1 MKFSHFV
8 KKKLFDK
15 KIMTLLSLTDLVSHS
30 SSKSYIDSTVLRD
43 SLEQA
48 NNYLQEQFK
57 ENKDIVQLIKQRATF
72 VDEAIETLWI
82 QNIDIHQP
90 ISLIAVGGYGRGE
103 LHPYSD
109 VDLLILIDDSLSG
122 QPAEAISLFLTQ
134 LWDVGLDVGH
144 SVRTVTQ
151 CRDLAEKDITIATN
165 LLETRLL
172 SGGTALFE
180 ELQNLTVTNRTWNE
194 QHFYQQKMAEQKQR
208 HSKYNN
214 TANNLEPNIKESPG
228 GLRDLH
234 TISWIAQQHFSV
246 NDVHGLNQRGFIENN
261 EYLAIEKAQRFLWRV
276 RFGLH
281 TIAGRKQEKLMIDLQ
296 RELAIMLGYYD
307 DDKRLAVEHFMKDYY
322 LCARHVQ
329 QMNELLIQ
337 VFEENIILAEKEQ
350 KIAPINRRFRI
361 NSGYLETINSGIFAF
376 YPYSMLELFLIL
388 QQNPEIKGI
397 RADTI
402 RQLHAHIHLIDN
414 IFRADNKN
422 RSLFMDVIR
431 QGTGLTHALHKMNE
445 IGILGAYIPEFGVV
459 VGQMQHDLFHTYT
472 VDQHTLF
479 LVRNLRRFAC
489 EEYKDEFPLCS
500 EVFKEISKPEIL
512 YIAGLFHDIAKGRGG
527 DHSKLGVVD
536 ATRFCEN
543 HSLSNYDTDLIA
555 FLVRH
560 HLTMSATAQ
569 RSDIHDPNVLKK
581 FSRTIQSVERLNYL
595 YLLTVADIRATNEN
609 LWNGWRDSLL
619 KQLYHAARQYLEDS
633 ENAAKNMLEKSQ
645 QQREISLSVLVESI
659 WNENEVLNLWQYY
672 DDDYFLRHSVDEII
686 RQTEQRLKNPEVDT
700 LIKTRAFDD
709 EGTIEIFVLT
719 KEKPGIFSAI
729 AAALEHLQLNI
740 LDAKINT
747 ASNGDLLNT
756 YIVNGPERGAEEII
770 SGITSQLFHI
780 DKVDLSNV
788 YVPRKMTLF
797 KTAPVI
803 NFQNNVQKKYTIIEI
818 YTHDRPGLISTVAQV
833 FIDCKIHLINAKLV
847 TLVDQVEDVFFIT
860 TLDHEPLTSR
870 RKLQLKQA
878 LVQALTEI
886 ESL

>member
-1 MKFSHFV
+1 
-8 KKKLFDK
+8 
-15 KIMTLLSLTDLVSHS
+15 MTLLSLTDIISPNS
-30 SSKSYIDSTVLRD
+30 SSNLPIDTAFLRD
-43 SLEQA
+43 SLEQGQLYLQQEFKA
-48 NNYLQEQFK
+48 NN
-57 ENKDIVQLIKQRATF
+57 DIVKLVKQRANF
-72 VDEAIETLWI
+72 VDEAIRNLWD
-82 QNIDIHQP
+82 QNLDIPQA
-90 ISLIAVGGYGRGE
+90 ISLLAVGGYGRGE

-109 VDLLILIDDSLSG
+109 IDLLLLIDDSLSDK
-122 QPAEAISLFLTQ
+122 PLESISIFLTQ
-134 LWDVGLDVGH
+134 LWDIGLEIGH
-144 SVRTVTQ
+144 SVRTLKE
-151 CRDLAEKDITIATN
+151 CRELAEQDITIATN

-172 SGGTALFE
+172 SGSPVLFQS
-180 ELQNLTVTNRTWNE
+180 LRSLTVTNKTWNE
-194 QHFYQQKMAEQKQR
+194 KSFYQEKIKEQKQR
-208 HSKYNN
+208 HQKYND

-234 TISWIAQQHFSV
+234 VISWIAQQHFSV
-246 NDVHGLNQRGFIENN
+246 SDLYSLNQKGFIENN
-261 EYLAIEKAQRFLWRV
+261 EFAALDKAQQFLWRI

-281 TIAGRKQEKLMIDLQ
+281 LIAGRKQEKLMIDHQ
-296 RELAIMLGYYD
+296 RELATMLGYHD
-307 DDKRLAVEHFMKDYY
+307 DEKRLAVEYFMKDYY
-322 LCARHVQ
+322 LCARSVE

-337 VFEENIILAEKEQ
+337 VFEEDIILAQDKPA
-350 KIAPINRRFRI
+350 ITPINRRFQI

-388 QQNPEIKGI
+388 QQNPAILGI

-402 RQLHAHIHLIDN
+402 RQLHAHLHLIDKT
-414 IFRADNKN
+414 FRADIKNK
-422 RSLFMDVIR
+422 SLFMDIIR
-431 QGTGLTHALHKMNE
+431 EGTGLTHTLQKMNR
-445 IGILGAYIPEFGVV
+445 IGILGAYIPSFGII

-479 LVRNLRRFAC
+479 LVRNLRRFC
-489 EEYKDEFPLCS
+489 REEYKSEFPFCS
-500 EVFKEISKPEIL
+500 EVFKQISKPEIL

-536 ATRFCEN
+536 ATSFCEN
-543 HSLSNYDTDLIA
+543 HSLSNYDTDLVT

-569 RSDIHDPNVLKK
+569 RCDIHDPVVLKK
-581 FSRTIQSVERLNYL
+581 FSQTIQSVERLNYL

-619 KQLYHAARQYLEDS
+619 KQLYHMARQYIEDT
-633 ENAAKNMLEKSQ
+633 ENAAKNMEQKSH
-645 QQREISLSVLVESI
+645 QQREIALSILVDSI
-659 WNENEVLNLWQYY
+659 WDENKVLDLWQYY

-686 RQTEQRLKNPEVDT
+686 RQTEQRLKQPTVDT
-700 LIKTRAFDD
+700 LIKTRHFDD
-709 EGTIEIFVLT
+709 DGTIEIFVLT
-719 KEKPGIFSAI
+719 KEQPGIFSAI

-756 YIVNGPERGAEEII
+756 YIVNGPKRESEEII
-770 SGITSQLFHI
+770 NGISSQLIHI
-780 DKVDLSNV
+780 DKIDLSTV
-788 YVPRKMTLF
+788 YIPRKMTLF

-803 NFQNNVQKKYTIIEI
+803 NYQNNVQGKYTILEL

-860 TLDHEPLTSR
+860 TIEQKALNSN
-870 RKLQLKQA
+870 RKLQLKIA
-878 LVQALTEI
+878 LVNAFTDNAL
-886 ESL
+886 LD

>member
-1 MKFSHFV
+1 
-8 KKKLFDK
+8 
-15 KIMTLLSLTDLVSHS
+15 MTLLSLTDLVSDNNIYNS
-30 SSKSYIDSTVLRD
+30 NIDIQLLGDRLQQSQL
-43 SLEQA
+43 
-48 NNYLQEQFK
+48 YLKEQF
-57 ENKDIVQLIKQRATF
+57 EADKDIVQLVKKRATY
-72 VDEAIETLWI
+72 VDEAIQSLWV
-82 QNIDIHQP
+82 QNVDSHEP

-109 VDLLILIDDSLSG
+109 VDLLLLIDESLLE
-122 QPAEAISLFLTQ
+122 QPLESISLFLSQ
-134 LWDVGLDVGH
+134 LWDVGLEIGH
-144 SVRTVTQ
+144 SVRTLKQ
-151 CRDLAEKDITIATN
+151 CQDLAQHDITIATN
-165 LLETRLL
+165 LLEIRLL
-172 SGGTALFE
+172 AGSTKLFE
-180 ELQNLTVTNRTWNE
+180 SLQELTVTNRIWDE
-194 QHFYQQKMAEQKQR
+194 QNFYQQKMVEQKKR
-208 HSKYNN
+208 HIKHNN

-246 NDVHGLNQRGFIENN
+246 SDVYGLNQKGFIENN
-261 EYLAIEKAQRFLWRV
+261 EYQALKKAQRFLWRV

-281 TIAGRKQEKLMIDLQ
+281 TIAGRNQEKLLIDNQ

-322 LCARHVQ
+322 LCARLVH

-337 VFEENIILAEKEQ
+337 VFEENIILAESEQ
-350 KIAPINRRFRI
+350 KIVPINRRFQI

-376 YPYSMLELFLIL
+376 YPYSMLELFLIH
-388 QQNPEIKGI
+388 QQIPEIKGI

-402 RQLHAHIHLIDN
+402 RQLHAHIHLIDG
-414 IFRADNKN
+414 IFRADIKN
-422 RSLFMDVIR
+422 RGLFMDIVR
-431 QGTGLTHALHKMNE
+431 EGTGLTHTFQTMNK

-479 LVRNLRRFAC
+479 LVRNLRRFSC
-489 EEYKDEFPLCS
+489 EEYESEFPLCS
-500 EVFKEISKPEIL
+500 EVFKQISKPEIL

-536 ATRFCEN
+536 ATNFCEN
-543 HSLSNYDTDLIA
+543 HSLSNYDTDLVA

-569 RSDIHDPNVLKK
+569 RCDIHDPDVLKK
-581 FSRTIQSVERLNYL
+581 FSRTVQSVERLNYL

-619 KQLYHAARQYLEDS
+619 KQLYHMARQYLEDN
-633 ENAAKNMLEKSQ
+633 ENAAKNMEEKSQ
-645 QQREISLSVLVESI
+645 QQREIALSVLVDSI
-659 WNENEVLNLWQYY
+659 WDENKVLDLWQYY

-686 RQTEQRLKNPEVDT
+686 RQTEQRLKQPNVDT
-700 LIKTRAFDD
+700 LIKTRHFDD
-709 EGTIEIFVLT
+709 DGTIEIFVLT
-719 KEKPGIFSAI
+719 KEQPGIFSAI

-756 YIVNGPERGAEEII
+756 YIVNGPKCAAEEII
-770 SGITSQLFHI
+770 NGISSQLIHI
-780 DKVDLSNV
+780 NKIDLSTV
-788 YVPRKMTLF
+788 YIPRKMTLF

-803 NFQNNVQKKYTIIEI
+803 NYQNDVRKKYTILEL

-833 FIDCKIHLINAKLV
+833 FIDYKIHLINAKLV

-860 TLDHEPLTSR
+860 TLDHKPLSPN
-870 RKLQLKQA
+870 RKLQLKKA
-878 LVQALTEI
+878 LVHVFTELENI
-886 ESL
+886 E

>member
-1 MKFSHFV
+1 
-8 KKKLFDK
+8 
-15 KIMTLLSLTDLVSHS
+15 MTLLTLTDLVSDNQ
-30 SSKSYIDSTVLRD
+30 SYNTHIDTQLLHDKLQQSQL
-43 SLEQA
+43 
-48 NNYLQEQFK
+48 YLKQQF
-57 ENKDIVQLIKQRATF
+57 EADKDIVQLVKQRATY
-72 VDEAIETLWI
+72 VDEAIQSLWV
-82 QNIDIHQP
+82 QNVGIFDS

-109 VDLLILIDDSLSG
+109 VDLLLLIDDSLLE
-122 QPAEAISLFLTQ
+122 QPLESISLFLTQ
-134 LWDVGLDVGH
+134 LWDVGLEIGH
-144 SVRTVTQ
+144 SVRTLEQ
-151 CRDLAEKDITIATN
+151 CQELAQHDITIATN
-165 LLETRLL
+165 LLEARFL
-172 SGGTALFE
+172 SGSPKLFE
-180 ELQNLTVTNRTWNE
+180 SLQKLTVTNKTWNE
-194 QHFYQQKMAEQKQR
+194 QNFYQQKMEEQRKR
-208 HSKYNN
+208 HIKHNN
-214 TANNLEPNIKESPG
+214 TANNLEPDIKESPG

-246 NDVHGLNQRGFIENN
+246 SDVHGLNQKGFIENN
-261 EYLAIEKAQRFLWRV
+261 EYQALEKAQRFLWRV

-281 TIAGRKQEKLMIDLQ
+281 IIAGRKQEKLLLDHQ

-322 LCARHVQ
+322 LCARLVQ

-337 VFEENIILAEKEQ
+337 VFEENIILAENQQ
-350 KIAPINRRFRI
+350 KIVPINRRFQI

-388 QQNPEIKGI
+388 QQNPKIKGI

-402 RQLHAHIHLIDN
+402 RQIHAHLHLIDG
-414 IFRADNKN
+414 IFRADVKN
-422 RSLFMDVIR
+422 RSLFMDIIR
-431 QGTGLTHALHKMNE
+431 EGAGLTHTLQKMNR
-445 IGILGAYIPEFGVV
+445 IGILGAYIPNFGVV

-479 LVRNLRRFAC
+479 LVRNLRRFSC
-489 EEYKDEFPLCS
+489 EEYESEFPLCS
-500 EVFKEISKPEIL
+500 EVFKQIPKPEIL

-536 ATRFCEN
+536 ATNFCES
-543 HSLSNYDTDLIA
+543 HSLSNYDTDLVA

-569 RSDIHDPNVLKK
+569 RCDIHDPVVLKK

-619 KQLYHAARQYLEDS
+619 KQLYHMARQYLDDT
-633 ENAAKNMLEKSQ
+633 ENAAKNMEEKSQ
-645 QQREISLSVLVESI
+645 QQREVALSVLTDSI
-659 WNENEVLNLWQYY
+659 WDENKVLDLWQYY

-686 RQTEQRLKNPEVDT
+686 RQTEQRLKQPNVDT
-700 LIKTRAFDD
+700 LIKTRHFDD
-709 EGTIEIFVLT
+709 DGTIEIFVLT
-719 KEKPGIFSAI
+719 KEQPGIFSAI

-756 YIVNGPERGAEEII
+756 YIVNGPKRMEEEIVNGI
-770 SGITSQLFHI
+770 SSQLNHI
-780 DKVDLSNV
+780 NKIDLSTV
-788 YVPRKMTLF
+788 YIPRRMTLF
-797 KTAPVI
+797 KTEPVI
-803 NFQNNVQKKYTIIEI
+803 NYQNSLQRKHTILEL

-860 TLDHEPLTSR
+860 TIEHTALNSN
-870 RKLQLKQA
+870 RKLQLKKA
-878 LVQALTEI
+878 LVDAFTDKEL
-886 ESL
+886 LD

>member
-1 MKFSHFV
+1 
-8 KKKLFDK
+8 
-15 KIMTLLSLTDLVSHS
+15 MTLLSLTDLVSHS

-633 ENAAKNMLEKSQ
+633 ENAAKSMLEKSQ

>member
-1 MKFSHFV
+1 
-8 KKKLFDK
+8 
-15 KIMTLLSLTDLVSHS
+15 MTLLTLTDLVSDNQ
-30 SSKSYIDSTVLRD
+30 SYNTHIDTQLLHDKLQQSQL
-43 SLEQA
+43 
-48 NNYLQEQFK
+48 YLKQQF
-57 ENKDIVQLIKQRATF
+57 EADKDIVQLVKQRATY
-72 VDEAIETLWI
+72 VDEAIQSLWV
-82 QNIDIHQP
+82 QNVGIFDS

-109 VDLLILIDDSLSG
+109 VDLLLLIDDSLLE
-122 QPAEAISLFLTQ
+122 QPLESISLFLTQ
-134 LWDVGLDVGH
+134 LWDVGLEIGH
-144 SVRTVTQ
+144 SVRTLEQ
-151 CRDLAEKDITIATN
+151 CQELAQHDITIATN
-165 LLETRLL
+165 LLEARFL
-172 SGGTALFE
+172 SGSPKLFE
-180 ELQNLTVTNRTWNE
+180 SLQKLTVTNKTWNE
-194 QHFYQQKMAEQKQR
+194 QNFYQQKMEEQRKR
-208 HSKYNN
+208 HIKHNN
-214 TANNLEPNIKESPG
+214 TANNLEPDIKESPG

-246 NDVHGLNQRGFIENN
+246 SDVHGLNQKGFIENN
-261 EYLAIEKAQRFLWRV
+261 EYQALVKAQRFLWRV

-281 TIAGRKQEKLMIDLQ
+281 IIAGRKQEKLLLDHQ

-322 LCARHVQ
+322 LCARLVQ

-337 VFEENIILAEKEQ
+337 VFEENIILAENQQ
-350 KIAPINRRFRI
+350 KIVPINRRFQI

-388 QQNPEIKGI
+388 QQNPKIKGI

-402 RQLHAHIHLIDN
+402 RQIHAHLHLIDG
-414 IFRADNKN
+414 IFRADVKN
-422 RSLFMDVIR
+422 RSLFMDIIR
-431 QGTGLTHALHKMNE
+431 EGAGLTHTLQKMNR
-445 IGILGAYIPEFGVV
+445 IGILGAYIPNFGVV

-479 LVRNLRRFAC
+479 LVRNLRRFSC
-489 EEYKDEFPLCS
+489 EEYESEFPLCS
-500 EVFKEISKPEIL
+500 EVFKQIPKPEIL

-536 ATRFCEN
+536 ATNFCES
-543 HSLSNYDTDLIA
+543 HSLSNYDTDLVA

-569 RSDIHDPNVLKK
+569 RCDIHDPVVLKK

-609 LWNGWRDSLL
+609 LWNSWRDSLL
-619 KQLYHAARQYLEDS
+619 KQLYHMARQYLEDT
-633 ENAAKNMLEKSQ
+633 ENAAKNMEEKSQ
-645 QQREISLSVLVESI
+645 QQRAIALSVLVDSI
-659 WNENEVLNLWQYY
+659 WDENKVLELWQYY

-686 RQTEQRLKNPEVDT
+686 RQTEQRLKQPNVDT
-700 LIKTRAFDD
+700 LIKTRHFDD
-709 EGTIEIFVLT
+709 DGTIEIFVLT
-719 KEKPGIFSAI
+719 KEQPGIFSAI

-756 YIVNGPERGAEEII
+756 YIVNGPKCASEEIVNGI
-770 SGITSQLFHI
+770 SSQLIHI
-780 DKVDLSNV
+780 NKINLSTV
-788 YVPRKMTLF
+788 YIPRKMTLF

-803 NFQNNVQKKYTIIEI
+803 NYQNNVQGKHTILEL

-833 FIDCKIHLINAKLV
+833 FIDYKIHLINAKLV

-860 TLDHEPLTSR
+860 TLDHKPLSPN
-870 RKLQLKQA
+870 RKLQLKTA
-878 LVQALTEI
+878 LVHVFTEA
-886 ESL
+886 ESLE

>member
-1 MKFSHFV
+1 
-8 KKKLFDK
+8 
-15 KIMTLLSLTDLVSHS
+15 MTLLSFTDLVSNNS
-30 SSKSYIDSTVLRD
+30 SYNSHIDTQLLRD
-43 SLEQA
+43 R
-48 NNYLQEQFK
+48 LQHGQLHLKQQF
-57 ENKDIVQLIKQRATF
+57 EEDKDIVQLVKQRAIY
-72 VDEAIETLWI
+72 VDEAIQSLWVK
-82 QNIDIHQP
+82 NVDIRQP
-90 ISLIAVGGYGRGE
+90 ISLLAVGGYGRGE

-109 VDLLILIDDSLSG
+109 VDLLLLIDESLSK
-122 QPAEAISLFLTQ
+122 QELESISIFISK
-134 LWDVGLDVGH
+134 LWDVGLEIGH
-144 SVRTVTQ
+144 SVRTLKQ
-151 CRDLAEKDITIATN
+151 CRELAQHDITIATN

-172 SGGTALFE
+172 SGSTKLYKS
-180 ELQNLTVTNRTWNE
+180 LQKLTITNSTWDE
-194 QHFYQQKMAEQKQR
+194 KQFFHQKMKEQIKR
-208 HSKYNN
+208 HIKHNN
-214 TANNLEPNIKESPG
+214 TANNLEPDIKESPG
-228 GLRDLH
+228 GLRDLQ

-246 NDVHGLNQRGFIENN
+246 SDVYGLNQKGFIENN
-261 EYLAIEKAQRFLWRV
+261 EYQALEKAQLFLWRI

-281 TIAGRKQEKLMIDLQ
+281 TIAGRKQEKLLIDHQ
-296 RELAIMLGYYD
+296 RDLAVLLGYYD

-337 VFEENIILAEKEQ
+337 LFEENIILAETEQ
-350 KIAPINRRFRI
+350 KVVRINRRFQI
-361 NSGYLETINSGIFAF
+361 HSGYLETINSGIFAF
-376 YPYSMLELFLIL
+376 YPFSMLELFLIL
-388 QQNPEIKGI
+388 QQNPQIKGI

-402 RQLHAHIHLIDN
+402 RQLHAHLHLIDD
-414 IFRADNKN
+414 IFRADIKN
-422 RSLFMDVIR
+422 RSLFMNIIR
-431 QGTGLTHALHKMNE
+431 EGTGLTHALHKMNR

-479 LVRNLRRFAC
+479 LVRNLRRFSC
-489 EEYKDEFPLCS
+489 EEYESEFPLCS
-500 EVFKEISKPEIL
+500 EVFKQISKPEIL

-543 HSLSNYDTDLIA
+543 HRLSNYDTDLVA
-555 FLVRH
+555 FLIRH

-569 RSDIHDPNVLKK
+569 RCDIHDPDVLKK
-581 FSRTIQSVERLNYL
+581 FSRIVQSVERLNYL

-619 KQLYHAARQYLEDS
+619 KQLYHMARQYLEDT
-633 ENAAKNMLEKSQ
+633 ENAAKNMEEKSQ
-645 QQREISLSVLVESI
+645 QQRQIALSVLVDSE
-659 WNENEVLNLWQYY
+659 WNETKVLDLWQYY

-686 RQTEQRLKNPEVDT
+686 RQTEQRLKQPNVDT
-700 LIKTRAFDD
+700 LIKTRHFDD
-709 EGTIEIFVLT
+709 DGTIEIFVLT
-719 KEKPGIFSAI
+719 KEQPGIFSAI

-756 YIVNGPERGAEEII
+756 YIVNGPKREAEQIVN
-770 SGITSQLFHI
+770 GITTQLTHI
-780 DKVDLSNV
+780 DKIDFSTV
-788 YVPRKMTLF
+788 YIPRKMSLF

-803 NFQNNVQKKYTIIEI
+803 NYQNDVQKKYTILEL

-833 FIDCKIHLINAKLV
+833 FIDCKIHLVNAKLV

-860 TLDHEPLTSR
+860 TMEYKPLSPN

-878 LVQALTEI
+878 LVDVFTEL
-886 ESL
+886 ESLE

>member
-1 MKFSHFV
+1 
-8 KKKLFDK
+8 
-15 KIMTLLSLTDLVSHS
+15 MTLLTLTDLVSDNQ
-30 SSKSYIDSTVLRD
+30 SYNTRIDTQLLHDKLQQSQL
-43 SLEQA
+43 
-48 NNYLQEQFK
+48 YLKQQF
-57 ENKDIVQLIKQRATF
+57 EADKDIVQLVKQRATY
-72 VDEAIETLWI
+72 VDEAIQSLWV
-82 QNIDIHQP
+82 QNVDIFDP

-109 VDLLILIDDSLSG
+109 VDLLLLIDDSLLE
-122 QPAEAISLFLTQ
+122 QPLESISLFLTQ
-134 LWDVGLDVGH
+134 LWDVGLEIGH
-144 SVRTVTQ
+144 SVRTLEQ
-151 CRDLAEKDITIATN
+151 CQELAQHDITIATN
-165 LLETRLL
+165 LLEARFL
-172 SGGTALFE
+172 SGSPKLFE
-180 ELQNLTVTNRTWNE
+180 SLQKLTVTNKTWSE
-194 QHFYQQKMAEQKQR
+194 QNFYQQKMEEQRKR
-208 HSKYNN
+208 HIKHNN
-214 TANNLEPNIKESPG
+214 TANNLEPDIKESPG

-246 NDVHGLNQRGFIENN
+246 SDVYGLNQKGFIENN
-261 EYLAIEKAQRFLWRV
+261 EYQALEKAQRFLWRV

-281 TIAGRKQEKLMIDLQ
+281 ITAGRKQEKLLLDHQ

-322 LCARHVQ
+322 LCARLVQ

-337 VFEENIILAEKEQ
+337 VFEENIILAENQQ
-350 KIAPINRRFRI
+350 KIVPINRRFQI

-388 QQNPEIKGI
+388 QQNPKIKGI

-402 RQLHAHIHLIDN
+402 RQIHAHLHLIDG
-414 IFRADNKN
+414 IFRADLKN
-422 RSLFMDVIR
+422 RSLFMDIIR
-431 QGTGLTHALHKMNE
+431 EGVGLTHTLQKMNR
-445 IGILGAYIPEFGVV
+445 IGILGAYIPNFGVV

-479 LVRNLRRFAC
+479 LVRNLRRFSC
-489 EEYKDEFPLCS
+489 EEYESEFPLCS
-500 EVFKEISKPEIL
+500 EVFKQIPKPEIL

-536 ATRFCEN
+536 ATNFCES
-543 HSLSNYDTDLIA
+543 HSLSNYDTDLVA

-569 RSDIHDPNVLKK
+569 RCDIHDPVVLKK

-619 KQLYHAARQYLEDS
+619 KQLYHMARQYLEDT
-633 ENAAKNMLEKSQ
+633 ENAAKNMEEKSQ
-645 QQREISLSVLVESI
+645 QQREVALSVLADSI
-659 WNENEVLNLWQYY
+659 WDENKVLNLWQYY

-686 RQTEQRLKNPEVDT
+686 RQTEQRLKQPNVDT
-700 LIKTRAFDD
+700 LIKTRHFDD
-709 EGTIEIFVLT
+709 DGTIEIFVLT
-719 KEKPGIFSAI
+719 KEQPGIFSAI

-756 YIVNGPERGAEEII
+756 YIVNGPERMKEEIVNGI
-770 SGITSQLFHI
+770 SSQLNHLNKI
-780 DKVDLSNV
+780 DLSTV
-788 YVPRKMTLF
+788 YIPRKMTLF
-797 KTAPVI
+797 KTEPVI
-803 NFQNNVQKKYTIIEI
+803 NYQNSLQRKHTILEL

-860 TLDHEPLTSR
+860 TIEHTALNSN
-870 RKLQLKQA
+870 RKVQLKKA
-878 LVQALTEI
+878 LVDALTDNE
-886 ESL
+886 LLD

>member
-1 MKFSHFV
+1 
-8 KKKLFDK
+8 
-15 KIMTLLSLTDLVSHS
+15 MTLLSLKDLVSRNS
-30 SSKSYIDSTVLRD
+30 SYNSPIDTSLLRD
-43 SLEQA
+43 RLKQGQLYLTQQFQA
-48 NNYLQEQFK
+48 D
-57 ENKDIVQLIKQRATF
+57 KDILQLVKQRATY
-72 VDEAIETLWI
+72 VDEAIQSLWV
-82 QNIDIHQP
+82 QSVDISEP
-90 ISLIAVGGYGRGE
+90 ICLLAVGGYGRGE

-109 VDLLILIDDSLSG
+109 VDLLLLIDNPLSEQSLES
-122 QPAEAISLFLTQ
+122 ISLFLTQ
-134 LWDVGLDVGH
+134 LWDVGLEIGH
-144 SVRTVTQ
+144 SLRTLKQ
-151 CRDLAEKDITIATN
+151 CRELAQNDITIATS

-172 SGGTALFE
+172 SGSPKLFE
-180 ELQNLTVTNRTWNE
+180 SLQNLTVTNKTWNE
-194 QHFYQQKMAEQKQR
+194 LLFYEQKMEEQRKR
-208 HSKYNN
+208 HIKHNN
-214 TANNLEPNIKESPG
+214 TANDLEPNIKESPG
-228 GLRDLH
+228 GLRDLQ

-246 NDVHGLNQRGFIENN
+246 SDVYGLNQKGFIENN
-261 EYLAIEKAQRFLWRV
+261 EYQALEKAKHFLWRV

-281 TIAGRKQEKLMIDLQ
+281 VIAGRKQEKLLIDHQ

-337 VFEENIILAEKEQ
+337 VFEENIILADSNQ
-350 KIAPINRRFRI
+350 KVVPINRRFQTK
-361 NSGYLETINSGIFAF
+361 SGYLETINSGIFAF

-388 QQNPEIKGI
+388 QQNPQIKGI

-402 RQLHAHIHLIDN
+402 RQLHAHLHLIDG
-414 IFRADNKN
+414 IFRADIKN
-422 RSLFMDVIR
+422 RSLFMDIIR
-431 QGTGLTHALHKMNE
+431 EGTALTHTLHKMNRV
-445 IGILGAYIPEFGVV
+445 GILGAYIPEFGVV

-479 LVRNLRRFAC
+479 LVRNLRRFSC
-489 EEYKDEFPLCS
+489 EEYESEFPLCS
-500 EVFKEISKPEIL
+500 EVFKQIPKAEIL

-536 ATRFCEN
+536 ATNFCQN
-543 HSLSNYDTDLIA
+543 HSMSNYDTDLVA

-569 RSDIHDPNVLKK
+569 RCDIHDPSVLKK
-581 FSRTIQSVERLNYL
+581 FSRTVKSVERLNYL

-619 KQLYHAARQYLEDS
+619 KQLYHMARQYLEDT
-633 ENAAKNMLEKSQ
+633 ENAAKNMEEKSQ
-645 QQREISLSVLVESI
+645 QQREIALSVLADSI
-659 WNENEVLNLWQYY
+659 WDENQVLDLWQYY

-686 RQTEQRLKNPEVDT
+686 RQTEQRLNQPNVDT
-700 LIKTRAFDD
+700 LIKTRHFDD
-709 EGTIEIFVLT
+709 DGTIEIFVLT
-719 KEKPGIFSAI
+719 KEQPGIFSAI

-756 YIVNGPERGAEEII
+756 YIVNGPKRAEKEII
-770 SGITSQLFHI
+770 NGIYSQLTHI
-780 DKVDLSNV
+780 NKLDLNTV
-788 YVPRKMTLF
+788 YIPRTMTLF

-803 NFQNNVQKKYTIIEI
+803 NYQNDVQKKYTILEL

-833 FIDCKIHLINAKLV
+833 FIDSKIHLLNAKLV

-860 TLDHEPLTSR
+860 TYDHKPLSQN
-870 RKLQLKQA
+870 RKIQLKKA
-878 LVQALTEI
+878 LVHVFTDEK
-886 ESL
+886 SLE